1 VLLRRFHDRQL
12 HRHQT
17 TGRGNWLTPSLP
29 TQFL

>member
-1 VLLRRFHDRQL
+1 VRPRRFFGRQL

-17 TGRGNWLTPSLP
+17 TARGNWLMPSLP

>member
-1 VLLRRFHDRQL
+1 VLRRRFPGCQL

-17 TGRGNWLTPSLP
+17 TARGNWLTPSLP